1 MDLVKKKDM
10 KEIINYDLTD
20 KFMMENYENR
30 FLFLNNEIDETIVN
44 DIVYYVFRYNQEDIG
59 IPVDERKPITV
70 FINSPG
76 GSVFDGYSAI
86 DAITQS
92 ITPVYTVNIG
102 LCASMGYLIYLAGH
116 KRFTMPHST
125 FLMHEGSCMDF
136 GATSKV
142 KDRIEFEAGELE
154 QVTRKYVL
162 DRTNIKPDF
171 YEKKYRVE
179 FYFLP
184 QKAKELGVAHYI
196 IGDDC
201 TISDVLNGDA
211 KVMF

>member
-1 MDLVKKKDM
+1 MDFAKKKDM
-10 KEIINYDLTD
+10 REIINYDYSD

-30 FLFLNNEIDETIVN
+30 FLFLNSEVDEAVVN
-44 DIVYYVFRYNQEDIG
+44 DIVYYILRYNKEDSD
-59 IPVDERKPITV
+59 IPVDQRKPITI

-92 ITPVYTVNIG
+92 LTPVHTVNIG
-102 LCASMGYLIYLAGH
+102 LCASMGYLIYLAGD

-125 FLMHEGSCMDF
+125 FLMHEGSCMDY

-154 QVTRKYVL
+154 RVTREFVL
-162 DRTNIKPDF
+162 SRTKITPDF
-171 YEKKYRVE
+171 YDKKYRVE

-184 QKAKELGVAHYI
+184 KKAKELGVAHYI
-196 IGDDC
+196 IGVDC
-201 TISDVLNGDA
+201 NISEVLNQ
-211 KVMF
+211 